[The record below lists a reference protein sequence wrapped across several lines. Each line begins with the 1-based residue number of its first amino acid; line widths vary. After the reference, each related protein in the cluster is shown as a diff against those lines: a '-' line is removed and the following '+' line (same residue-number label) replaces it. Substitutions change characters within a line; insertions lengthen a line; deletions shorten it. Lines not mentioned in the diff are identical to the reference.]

1 MADPQYVGTTQGD
14 FSVEA
19 GGSAAFS
26 IPIQVPPGTA
36 RMQPSLS
43 LDYLSG
49 AGSADSL
56 IGNGWN
62 LRGLSHITRCAATV
76 AQDGYTGTVRFDDGD
91 RFVLD
96 GGRLQPVQGAYG
108 APDAVYHTEIE
119 SWRKVVPVYEA
130 PTPGRSGPDGFRVFE
145 RDGRILEY
153 GGTPD
158 ARLAASPDDPTIRVW
173 ALSRVT
179 DRLGNALVVTYKQ
192 DAANGAC
199 YPDRIAY
206 TSHPALQARRAVTFA
221 YEPRPDVMPR
231 YVGGVRI
238 AYAQRLA
245 AVSTWLDD
253 QAVRTYSLAYAT
265 GAATGRSQLVS
276 VTEADGQ
283 GKALPPLTFTWQDG
297 NAGIFADAQPLPSV
311 SVTAGGQLLPMDV
324 NGDGLVDMVYVA
336 ESATGALTLTLFV
349 NQGTTFSDPVT
360 LQVPQLTF
368 QDGIALPMD
377 VNADGCIEL
386 VYGASDGYDLGLTI
400 FAAVADPASPGGWKL
415 AVTGTVNGAG
425 PEGLVFGGQLLPMDV
440 NGDGLVD
447 LVYAS
452 SPDGMR
458 IQLQELLSTGT
469 AFTLGPCTVSNQ
481 APGGSFIPMDFN
493 GDGLCDVV
501 YAFPD
506 AASNVQTVLFL
517 STWGQG
523 LQEQDAPPLATPLPL
538 TGGGSFVPFDVNGDG
553 LGDLVYATQDAFD
566 QSLLLYTLAS
576 NGKSFEL
583 QNGGQPQK
591 FPLAYGGTL
600 LPMDV
605 DGDGV
610 CELVVVSGDAS
621 VRLDVLA
628 FDGGAYQ
635 LQSGVYQALAGLTGG
650 GGLLPLDLA
659 GKGKTGLV
667 YAAGSTT
674 LRLTCAPPAGPYPDL
689 VVAITNGLQGV
700 VSMDYKPLTDRTV
713 YRRSEATPSRVDA
726 VGVLTGHVP
735 DSTCVLDPAGGLQ
748 AASAGTARAT
758 RSVDFPK
765 YVVASH
771 TLDEGAG
778 TRYDFQRFYTGA
790 LLDLRGRGWLGYAA
804 IHELDVDAG
813 AATYTEYGQDF
824 PLTGMALRKNILTAD
839 GVQLVSTVNTYDSR
853 APAPWP
859 GVPVAAVQLAQAAT
873 SYFSPGQPTPDRSES
888 QSLRY
893 DDYGNRTVLAETG
906 SGLPAPLYTLD
917 DYSNDAGT
925 WLLGLHT
932 QSRRCADAGGATVLS
947 AERCTYD
954 PNGQRLSKSEWHD
967 VGDTWLATTYAY
979 DAHGNPIAETDPS
992 GATTSFAFDPD
1003 YQTFVVQTLQPAN
1016 DGGLRLASKNTFDA
1030 RFGVRTSAT
1039 DANGVKSAMV
1049 FDGLGRQ
1056 TELQGPDP
1064 AGALVSLATYAWI
1077 VVDGQAY
1084 AETRKRAD
1092 WAGEQWLWTRER
1104 LDGFGRKV
1112 DSLAPGPEGSRTV
1125 RVDRTLD
1132 SRNQC
1137 ASETLPYFDGD
1148 APATITRELDALGR
1162 VVRVQRPAEG
1172 GPATTTITWTATDT
1186 AVQVEAAGT
1195 PLARKTVF
1203 TFGGF
1208 GGKQWIVSRTGPDG
1222 GVTTYAY
1229 DALRRLVGITDPGGV
1244 VSARTYDALGRI
1256 VQTTQSRGAKVYQS
1270 ATHVFDDVHRAVRSS
1285 DAAGDTVTVKRDAL
1299 HRVVLQAASS
1309 PAGDYETAY
1318 AYDSAEGYGLGRLA
1332 SVADSR
1338 GSYAYAYG
1346 YDACGNE
1353 TMTTLS
1359 LEGRSYTTR
1368 RAYLPDQRLAQVVM
1382 PDGAVQ
1388 QNDWFAGGAWAAA
1401 SLLDA
1406 GALTAGVSW
1415 SGYTAF
1421 GSASSAASTNDCKE
1435 ATSYDA
1441 LGQLVAQ
1448 RIAAPDG
1455 RAVVDDTYAR
1465 DTLDQLLAITDASG
1479 AGQSRA
1485 FTYDA
1490 AGRLA
1495 GATGPFP
1502 QQAYAYDAAGNMV
1515 RKGDVDFSY
1524 DGQQV
1529 VQGTVAGQPVFS
1541 ATYDANGRTTQRTWQ
1556 GTASSCTFDAENRL
1570 LAAGDHSFVY
1580 DHAGRRLVKRAPGH
1594 TTFYVSE
1601 NFERTEFA
1609 DGAAQ
1614 RTRRV
1619 VGPYGIA
1626 VASTIV
1632 EAGAPPPTAGVP
1644 APGTFYL
1651 HSDHVNS
1658 TTVLT
1663 DAAGGVAARAIYMPY
1678 GEVVAVSGTDA
1689 FRHKFTGKELDATGL
1704 YYFQSRYYD
1713 PVTGRFTSADD
1724 RAGGGLFATDAL
1736 NMYAYVGNN
1745 PVSRIDPSGHSWQ
1758 DMVAQMFISTVA
1770 VAVGAF
1776 VTPFSGAVGGMLVG
1790 AGIGGLV
1797 YDVTEIAHG
1806 RGNEQDHNQWGGWAA
1821 QFGVGAA
1828 TGLVTGGI
1836 GRFFSR
1842 VLSELPA
1849 PENVGWDSTWFSAR
1863 WARAAWA
1870 QDARAAIAGWSWGGR
1885 VALAGGMGAVNG
1897 AVGGVLMQVM
1907 QNGVTHKSAEHGLG
1921 MAALIGGIFGG
1932 IGGSVSR
1939 GVLEKYGVRPPPA
1952 AIDFDAPPRARANGM
1967 VLGDARRYLP
1977 TNAPLMSPDAM
1988 VAGMKMASGKIWVAA
2003 GRGIMWGCN
2012 DDLPW

>member
-1 MADPQYVGTTQGD
+1 MADPDYVGTTQGD

-49 AGSADSL
+49 AGSVESL
-56 IGNGWN
+56 VGNGWN
-62 LRGLSHITRCAATV
+62 LRGLSQITRCPATV
-76 AQDGYTGTVRFDDGD
+76 AQDGYTGAVRFDDGD
-91 RFVLD
+91 RFSLD
-96 GGRLQPVQGAYG
+96 GARLQPVEGAYG
-108 APDAVYHTEIE
+108 APDAVYHTELE
-119 SWRKVVPVYEA
+119 SWRKVVPVFGP

-145 RDGRILEY
+145 RDGRVLEY
-153 GGTPD
+153 GGTSD
-158 ARLAASPDDPTIRVW
+158 ARLAASPDNPTIRVW
-173 ALSRVT
+173 ALNRVT
-179 DRLGNALVVTYKQ
+179 DRLGNALAISYRQ

-206 TSHPALQARRAVTFA
+206 TSHPTLQARRAVTFA

-238 AYAQRLA
+238 AVTQRLA

-276 VTEADGQ
+276 VTESDGQ

-297 NAGIFADAQPLPSV
+297 NAGIFGDAQPLPSV

-324 NGDGLVDMVYVA
+324 NGDGLVDMVYA
-336 ESATGALTLTLFV
+336 AGDADGALTLTLFV
-349 NQGTTFSDPVT
+349 NQGSAFSAPVI

-368 QDGIALPMD
+368 KDGIALPMD

-400 FAAVADPASPGGWKL
+400 IAAVADAASPGGWKL

-425 PEGLVFGGQLLPMDV
+425 PGGLVFGGQLLPMDV

-469 AFTLGPCTVSNQ
+469 AFTLGPRTVSNQ
-481 APGGSFIPMDFN
+481 APGGAFIPMDFN
-493 GDGLCDVV
+493 GDGLADLV
-501 YAFPD
+501 YAFTD
-506 AASNVQTVLFL
+506 TASSVQTVLFL
-517 STWGQG
+517 STWSDG
-523 LQEQDAPPLATPLPL
+523 LQEQDAPPFDTPLPL

-553 LGDLVYATQDAFD
+553 LGDLVYATQDARD

-583 QNGGQPQK
+583 QNGGKPQK
-591 FPLAYGGTL
+591 LPLPYGGTL
-600 LPMDV
+600 LPIDV
-605 DGDGV
+605 NGDGV
-610 CELVVVSGDAS
+610 CELVAVSGDAS

-628 FDGGAYQ
+628 FDGAAYRPQ
-635 LQSGVYQALAGLTGG
+635 PGVYQALAGLTGG

-659 GKGKTGLV
+659 GIGKTGLA
-667 YAAGSTT
+667 YAAGATT
-674 LRLTCAPPAGPYPDL
+674 LSLTCAPPAGPYPDL
-689 VVAITNGLQGV
+689 VVAIANGLQGV
-700 VSMDYKPLTDRTV
+700 ISIDYKPLTDRTV
-713 YRRSEATPSRVDA
+713 YRRSDATPSRVDA

-748 AASAGTARAT
+748 TASAGTARAT
-758 RSVDFPK
+758 RTVDFPK

-771 TLDEGAG
+771 TLDEGGG
-778 TRYDFQRFYTGA
+778 TRYAFQRFYAGA

-813 AATYTEYGQDF
+813 AATYTEYGQEF
-824 PLTGMALRKNILTAD
+824 PLTCMALRKNILTAE
-839 GVQLVSTVNTYDSR
+839 GVLLASTTNSYATG

-859 GVPVAAVQLAQAAT
+859 RAPVAAVQLAQAAST
-873 SYFSPGQPTPDRSES
+873 WFSPGESTPDRSES

-917 DYSNDAGT
+917 DYSNDAGN
-925 WLLGLHT
+925 WLLGQHT
-932 QSRRCADAGGATVLS
+932 QSRRCGDADGGTVLS
-947 AERCTYD
+947 AERSTYD
-954 PNGQRLSKSEWHD
+954 ANGLMASKSEWRD
-967 VGDTWLATTYAY
+967 AGDTWLDTTYAY

-992 GATTSFAFDPD
+992 GGTTNFVFDPD
-1003 YQTFVVQTLQPAN
+1003 YRSFVVQTLQPPN
-1016 DGGLRLASKNTFDA
+1016 DGGVRLATQNTYDA
-1030 RFGVRTSAT
+1030 RFGLRTSAT
-1039 DANGVKSAMV
+1039 DANGVRSVMV
-1049 FDGLGRQ
+1049 YDGLGRQ

-1077 VVDGQAY
+1077 VVDGQAW

-1092 WAGEQWLWTRER
+1092 WASEQWLWTRER

-1125 RVDRTLD
+1125 RIDRTLD

-1148 APATITRELDALGR
+1148 TPATIERAFDALGR

-1172 GPATTTITWTATDT
+1172 GTATTTITWTATDT

-1195 PLARKTVF
+1195 PLARTTVF

-1208 GGKQWIVSRTGPDG
+1208 GGKQWIVSRTAPDG

-1229 DALRRLVGITDPGGV
+1229 DALRRLVAITDPGGV
-1244 VSARTYDALGRI
+1244 VSTRWYDALGRI
-1256 VQTTQSRGAKVYQS
+1256 VKTTQARGPKVYQS
-1270 ATHVFDDVHRAVRSS
+1270 ATHVFDDVNRTVRSS
-1285 DAAGDTVTVKRDAL
+1285 DAAGDIVTVTRDAL

-1309 PAGDYETAY
+1309 PAGEYETAY
-1318 AYDSAEGYGLGRLA
+1318 AYDSAAGYGLGRPA
-1332 SVADSR
+1332 SVTDSR

-1346 YDACGNE
+1346 YDACGNQ
-1353 TMTTLS
+1353 TLTTLTV
-1359 LEGRSYTTR
+1359 EGRSYTTR
-1368 RAYLPDQRLAQVVM
+1368 RTFTPDQRLAQVVL

-1388 QNDWFAGGAWAAA
+1388 RNDYFAGGAWAAA

-1406 GALTAGVSW
+1406 GALTAGVAYGS
-1415 SGYTAF
+1415 YDAF
-1421 GSASSAASTNDCKE
+1421 GSAGSAASANDCKE
-1435 ATSYDA
+1435 ATTYNA

-1448 RIAAPDG
+1448 KIAAPDG
-1455 RAVVDDTYAR
+1455 RAVVDDTHAR
-1465 DTLDQLLAITDASG
+1465 DTLDQLLAINDASG
-1479 AGQSRA
+1479 AGASRA

-1495 GATGPFP
+1495 AATGPFP
-1502 QQAYAYDAAGNMV
+1502 PQAYAYDAAGNML
-1515 RKGDVDFSY
+1515 RKGGVQFSC

-1529 VQGTVAGQPVFS
+1529 VQGTLDGQSVFAAS
-1541 ATYDANGRTTQRTWQ
+1541 YDANGRLTQRTAQ
-1556 GTASSCTFDAENRL
+1556 GTVTACTFDAENRL
-1570 LAAGDHSFVY
+1570 VAAGDHAFVY
-1580 DHAGRRLVKRAPGH
+1580 DHAGRRLVKRTPAH
-1594 TTFYVSE
+1594 TTFYVSD

-1609 DGAAQ
+1609 GGGAQ
-1614 RTRRV
+1614 RTRRL

-1626 VASTIV
+1626 AASTVV
-1632 EAGAPPPTAGVP
+1632 EAGSPPPAAGVP

-1663 DAAGGVAARAIYMPY
+1663 DAAGGVATRAIYLPY
-1678 GEVVAVSGTDA
+1678 GEVVAVTGTDA

-1704 YYFQSRYYD
+1704 YYFHSRYYD
-1713 PVTGRFTSADD
+1713 PVSGRFASADD

-1745 PVSRIDPSGHSWQ
+1745 PVSRIDPTGHSWQ
-1758 DMVAQMFISTVA
+1758 DMVAQIFISAVA
-1770 VAVGAF
+1770 VAAGVV
-1776 VTPFSGAVGGMLVG
+1776 VTPFSGAAGGMLVG

-1806 RGNEQDHNQWGGWAA
+1806 RGNENDHNQWGGWAA

-1849 PENVGWDSTWFSAR
+1849 AENVGWDSTWFTAR
-1863 WARAAWA
+1863 WSRAAWA
-1870 QDARAAIAGWSWGGR
+1870 QSGRAAIAGWSPAGR
-1885 VALAGGMGAVNG
+1885 VALAGAMGTVNG
-1897 AVGGVLMQVM
+1897 GIGGVLMQVM
-1907 QNGVTHKSAEHGLG
+1907 QNGVTHKSAAHGLG
-1921 MAALIGGIFGG
+1921 MAALIGGVFGG

-1939 GVLEKYGVRPPPA
+1939 GVLEKYGEPQLVND
-1952 AIDFDAPPRARANGM
+1952 IDFDAPARARANAM
-1967 VLGDARRYLP
+1967 ALGDLPRYLP
-1977 TNAPLMSPDAM
+1977 ANAPLMSPDAA
-1988 VAGMKMASGKIWVAA
+1988 VAGLKMASGKVWVAA